1 MATPRASRALVVAL
15 LALIVAALA
24 VGGCGGAS
32 APSTTSASG
41 AVAGGAFPALR
52 PSPPPA
58 GWRSATLPSGAVLA
72 YPASW
77 RRIHGDA
84 GTATAALRD
93 AHGHFLGYLNL
104 TPRQGRETLAN
115 WATFRPAHNRE
126 EGDTDVALQSA
137 ARDVPFRGGAHG
149 SCVRDVYSATTSGRF
164 VEIACLVH
172 GPRTDSVIVA
182 AAPPAEWARQWPTL
196 RRALEAVRS

>member
-1 MATPRASRALVVAL
+1 MGTATPSASRTLVATL
-15 LALIVAALA
+15 LALAAA
-24 VGGCGGAS
+24 FAAGGCGGAGT
-32 APSTTSASG
+32 PSTTSASDT
-41 AVAGGAFPALR
+41 GAFPVLR

-77 RRIHGDA
+77 RPIHGDA

-115 WATFRPAHNRE
+115 WPAFRPAHNRD
-126 EGDTDVALQSA
+126 EGDTDVVLRSSA
-137 ARDVPFRGGAHG
+137 RNVPFRGGARG
-149 SCVRDVYSATTSGRF
+149 SCVSDAYSTTTSGRF

-172 GPRTDSVIVA
+172 SPRTDSVIVV
-182 AAPPAEWARQWPTL
+182 AAPPAQWARQWPTL
-196 RRALEAVRS
+196 RRALGAVRS